1 MVDYAKLADDAQ
13 LIQHADRSAADMR
26 RELRAYWRS
35 IFESV
40 RTQVAGE
47 MNKANVELR
56 KRGVATIDRYHLPG
70 FEDEIFLTYGTDTL
84 CRVGVGVREGEVRIT
99 AVLSVPPN
107 GYEIARKEYGPR
119 RREDLHTGIHLA
131 EAAEPV
137 VDLESLPRE
146 IAINIISSIIL
157 GRFD

>member
-1 MVDYAKLADDAQ
+1 
-13 LIQHADRSAADMR
+13 
-26 RELRAYWRS
+26 
-35 IFESV
+35 
-40 RTQVAGE
+40 
-47 MNKANVELR
+47 
-56 KRGVATIDRYHLPG
+56 
-70 FEDEIFLTYGTDTL
+70 
-84 CRVGVGVREGEVRIT
+84 VREGEFRIT
-99 AVLSVPPN
+99 AVLSGPPN